1 VLAHAEGLAFCAPA
15 GLWEYPVVLSEVGI
29 KTLKQNNARGILEL
43 MRQAD
48 VISVAAVSERIGLSK
63 TTVKKIIDLLCSMN
77 LACSAGK
84 GLSTEEG
91 GKKPELFRFNKSF
104 GFVVS
109 VHITPDAILAA
120 TTDLCGD
127 ITRLEKSE
135 VSSERSLPLII
146 ERLSQTIKGLAEPK
160 MRTGEKLVGIVVALP
175 GLADSSKG
183 ISIFSPHYP
192 SWGRNVPF
200 VDMLRQALSG
210 RLDAPLFIDCVN
222 RYQAIAER
230 EKGVAAGVSNFM
242 IIDALTEGLGAGI
255 VLHGELLRGSQSLS
269 GEIGHMTLNPID
281 GPPCI
286 CGKNGCFEAMVSA
299 KRIRRMALDAYARGE
314 QSVLFKDGE
323 PEHVSLETVCEGAR
337 QEDRV
342 CTHLIDDVAHWFA
355 IGLGNIIMVNDPELV
370 VIQGQYVKAGECF
383 LARVRNGMKQIGL
396 PEVEKRVRIEY
407 SRLGEERGVI
417 GGAAFVLDD
426 YFANRVKFH
435 LPRS

>member
-1 VLAHAEGLAFCAPA
+1 
-15 GLWEYPVVLSEVGI
+15 
-29 KTLKQNNARGILEL
+29 
-43 MRQAD
+43 
-48 VISVAAVSERIGLSK
+48 
-63 TTVKKIIDLLCSMN
+63 
-77 LACSAGK
+77 
-84 GLSTEEG
+84 
-91 GKKPELFRFNKSF
+91 
-104 GFVVS
+104 
-109 VHITPDAILAA
+109 
-120 TTDLCGD
+120 
-127 ITRLEKSE
+127 
-135 VSSERSLPLII
+135 
-146 ERLSQTIKGLAEPK
+146 
-160 MRTGEKLVGIVVALP
+160 
-175 GLADSSKG
+175 
-183 ISIFSPHYP
+183 
-192 SWGRNVPF
+192 
-200 VDMLRQALSG
+200 
-210 RLDAPLFIDCVN
+210 
-222 RYQAIAER
+222 
-230 EKGVAAGVSNFM
+230 M

-255 VLHGELLRGSQSLS
+255 VLHGELLRGSQGLS
-269 GEIGHMTLNPID
+269 GEIGHMTLDPID

-342 CTHLIDDVAHWFA
+342 CAHLIDDVAHWFA

-383 LARVRNGMKQIGL
+383 LTRVRNGMKQIGL

-407 SRLGEERGVI
+407 SKLGEERGVI